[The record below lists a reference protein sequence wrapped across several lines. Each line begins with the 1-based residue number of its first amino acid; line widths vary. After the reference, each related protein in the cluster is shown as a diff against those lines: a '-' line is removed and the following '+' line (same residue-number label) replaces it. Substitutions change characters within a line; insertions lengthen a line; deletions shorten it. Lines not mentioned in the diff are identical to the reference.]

1 MIEIKFNEKKLNSL
15 YKKMDNIEKNINKH
29 IEVGLEAGLKE
40 IQKMAYQYK
49 KGKKEGILI
58 EVTNKSGQIV
68 GRVYTDKDIMPWA
81 LFLEFGTGTYA
92 ELPHIGKTKTF
103 FASGFQYWYLPIGK
117 ATREFGEDRK
127 ITLNGRTYY
136 VMYAQQPKPFM
147 RPAGFNGR
155 DKVVDE
161 VKKAINEFLKEAV
174 K

>member
-58 EVTNKSGQIV
+58 EVTNKNRQIV

-103 FASGFQYWYLPIGK
+103 YASGFQYWYLPIDK
-117 ATREFGEDRK
+117 AERNFGDDRK
-127 ITLNGRTYY
+127 INLYGKEFY

-155 DKVVDE
+155 DKVADE